1 MEFFRLLSII
11 IMSIGLYLLLT
22 ANGKRRRFILLARG
36 LIAYGSLMDY
46 LCSGGILIAI
56 CMIINVSVFLFDAKM
71 RDAWNLAWKYGRAYF
86 QEYDGTI

>member
-1 MEFFRLLSII
+1 MEFFRFLSII
-11 IMSIGLYLLLT
+11 IMSVGLYLLLT

-56 CMIINVSVFLFDAKM
+56 CTIINVSCFIYDAKA
-71 RDAWNLAWKYGRAYF
+71 RNAWNLAWKHCRAYF
-86 QEYDGTI
+86 QEYDGME